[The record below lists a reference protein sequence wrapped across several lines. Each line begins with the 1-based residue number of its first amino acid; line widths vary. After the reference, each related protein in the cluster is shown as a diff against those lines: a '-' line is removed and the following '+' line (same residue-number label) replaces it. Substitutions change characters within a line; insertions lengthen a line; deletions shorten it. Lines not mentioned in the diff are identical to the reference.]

1 MRFFQKITAPEVQKY
16 ISENLNSDLTKLL
29 LKKSPFPEVSMQEIA
44 QQIKGKQI
52 AAKKFPFLLK
62 ENIVFPPHLN
72 LEQASSENGKR
83 KSGKPQRKDFSGPHL
98 WFRD

>member
-16 ISENLNSDLTKLL
+16 ISENLTSDLTKLL

-52 AAKKFPFLLK
+52 AAKSRLP
-62 ENIVFPPHLN
+62 
-72 LEQASSENGKR
+72 R
-83 KSGKPQRKDFSGPHL
+83 KAPQKKKQKTSTEGLF
-98 WFRD
+98 